1 GTANASFFQRGRSR
15 RNKGWTRGWG
25 CEADGFARR
34 EFDTGSRCNLAIG
47 SHLCAMDRGARRSF
61 LVGAGASNPRMRR
74 KAPALLP
81 GEGRNQ
87 KHPFGEKHSGG

>member
-1 GTANASFFQRGRSR
+1 
-15 RNKGWTRGWG
+15 
-25 CEADGFARR
+25 
-34 EFDTGSRCNLAIG
+34 
-47 SHLCAMDRGARRSF
+47 MDRGARRSF

-87 KHPFGEKHSGG
+87 KRPFDENYSGGATRTATSLRPFERSLMLS